1 MLSIMRISTL
11 DLRLLRYQ
19 LIGACGIIVA
29 LTLLTSCTIVSGIN
43 GPSLVQSGQANNSG
57 YVYPSFSECETEL
70 FCGFANYDEFL
81 MASGVKWQEWQY
93 PNEPPYYLLVQDG
106 WWGIMPGEPGGPSF
120 PDYDGIRISYVYS
133 THYDSTTYISEPV
146 PGKGL
151 NCYGFVEEAMPVWK
165 PCEASFSNYTGH
177 EYHDTFDIAYEWV
190 NSSNGSIPLNN
201 GGEVNVLTGNP

>member
-1 MLSIMRISTL
+1 MLPAPINTCLRSSEPLYIRRAAITRDLVSSTATTFHNLLKSLLLCDLRLYRERERTMLSIMRISTL

-106 WWGIMPGEPGGPSF
+106 WWGIMPGARQDGP
-120 PDYDGIRISYVYS
+120 D
-133 THYDSTTYISEPV
+133 
-146 PGKGL
+146 
-151 NCYGFVEEAMPVWK
+151 
-165 PCEASFSNYTGH
+165 
-177 EYHDTFDIAYEWV
+177 
-190 NSSNGSIPLNN
+190 
-201 GGEVNVLTGNP
+201 